1 MEWQEW
7 QRMVTNL
14 AGRIDGPM
22 HFRILMQPAMALFF
36 GIKDGVRDAREGR
49 RAYFWAIFTDSTA
62 RARLLKH
69 GLKSVGRILLLA
81 IILDAIYQIIELH
94 WFYPGEAII
103 VAVTLAFLPY
113 LLIRGP
119 VNRITTWRRARAAS
133 DPAQGS
139 KR

>member
-7 QRMVTNL
+7 QRVLTNL

-36 GIKDGVRDAREGR
+36 GIKDGLQDAREGKP
-49 RAYFWAIFTDSTA
+49 AYFWAIFTDSKA
-62 RARLLKH
+62 RAQLLKH
-69 GLKSVGRILLLA
+69 GLKSVGKILLVA
-81 IILDAIYQIIELH
+81 IVLDAIYQIIELH

-103 VAVTLAFLPY
+103 VALTLAFVPY

-119 VNRITTWRRARAAS
+119 VNRIAAWRRDRSAS